1 MRQGPRFLKSARLIC
16 PDWLFGLALPDSAR
30 ALQERWALE
39 IHMIEGVKI
48 KKLEGHADE
57 RGCLTEILRS
67 DEDIFKRFGQLYVSL
82 NYPGVIR
89 AWHYHKKQD
98 DFWAVVKGMVKAVL
112 YDPREGSPTRG
123 EVQEVFLGEQNPIL
137 LCIPVGVIHGY
148 KTIGAKPS
156 LLLNLP
162 TEPYDANEPDE
173 YRLPYDTE
181 EIPYDWDI
189 EMR

>member
-1 MRQGPRFLKSARLIC
+1 
-16 PDWLFGLALPDSAR
+16 
-30 ALQERWALE
+30 
-39 IHMIEGVKI
+39 MIEGVKI
-48 KKLEGHADE
+48 KKLQSNADE

-67 DEDIFKRFGQLYVSL
+67 DEEIFERFGQIYMSL

-112 YDPREGSPTRG
+112 FDGRENSPTKG
-123 EVQEVFLGEQNPIL
+123 EVQEVFLGEQNPAL
-137 LCIPVGVIHGY
+137 LRVPVGVMHGY
-148 KTIGAKPS
+148 KTIGVESS
-156 LLLNLP
+156 LLINLP
-162 TEPYDANEPDE
+162 TQPYNAADPDE

-189 EMR
+189 KMR